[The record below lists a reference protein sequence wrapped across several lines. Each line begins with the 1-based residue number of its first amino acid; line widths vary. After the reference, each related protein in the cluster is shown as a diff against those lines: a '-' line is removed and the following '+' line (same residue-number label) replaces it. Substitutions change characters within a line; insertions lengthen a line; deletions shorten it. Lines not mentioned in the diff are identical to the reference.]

1 MRISNRQQPTDS
13 PAGPRKATTLHAWA
27 LVQGLAMLVL
37 EQQIPPDW
45 ALIEQVLIGF
55 GAVVAAA

>member
-1 MRISNRQQPTDS
+1 
-13 PAGPRKATTLHAWA
+13 
-27 LVQGLAMLVL
+27 MLVL
-37 EQQIPPDW
+37 DQQTPPDW